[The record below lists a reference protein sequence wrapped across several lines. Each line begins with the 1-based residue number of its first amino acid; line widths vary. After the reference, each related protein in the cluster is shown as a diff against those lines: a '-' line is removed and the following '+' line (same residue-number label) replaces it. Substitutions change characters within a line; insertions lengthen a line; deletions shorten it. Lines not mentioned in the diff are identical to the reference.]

1 MRLKELSFIGA
12 DYSFLPSFLH
22 LSLFLSFFFKKERV
36 DEKKMENEDIGIL
49 CPRGI
54 SSNKKVKRSGK
65 TKDEVGV
72 WSGIESMGNINVVG
86 NRKNFRSRNRK
97 NLAYIQQ
104 CGLVKN
110 KDAVVQ
116 NGKLTARQDWA
127 QSHLHLQLA
136 TCLWVIWLLDYFLI
150 SKFGMSAH

>member
-1 MRLKELSFIGA
+1 M
-12 DYSFLPSFLH
+12 
-22 LSLFLSFFFKKERV
+22 
-36 DEKKMENEDIGIL
+36 
-49 CPRGI
+49 
-54 SSNKKVKRSGK
+54 KRSGK

-72 WSGIESMGNINVVG
+72 WSGIESLGNRNVVG
-86 NRKNFRSRNRK
+86 NRK

-150 SKFGMSAH
+150 SKFGISAH